1 MKTILLIE
9 DDELLGQGLVA
20 FFTSHQFKCLW
31 ATNAVQAK
39 KLWYKADVIILDRQL
54 NDGDSLQHLAQWL
67 LLKAVPVIVL
77 TAKIEVEQR
86 IEGLMAGAK
95 DYVTKPFSSEEL
107 LARVLTQLRPLG
119 SSLLTY
125 ENIELDLGQRVA
137 RVKQQNIALKPKE
150 FQLLLLLVQ
159 NQGRDFH
166 RDELLNK
173 NDTSMQKAPIRFSRS
188 GDGFVDLCSRKPI
201 YSLSAGTCLSS
212 HVDSSAS
219 AGLARAFSRSTSE

>member
-31 ATNAVQAK
+31 ANNAEQAN

-159 NQGRDFH
+159 NQGRVFH

-173 NDTSMQKAPIRFSRS
+173 IWGYEAFPSTRTVDNHILHLRQKLP
-188 GDGFVDLCSRKPI
+188 
-201 YSLSAGTCLSS
+201 SLNIETHRGVGYRL
-212 HVDSSAS
+212 
-219 AGLARAFSRSTSE
+219 REEQK